1 MGEHILEIIVM
12 LLGAAILG
20 FLIGWFWKRSKISE
34 LEGYITSLE
43 EKNNRL
49 QGESNQ
55 NEKTLIDCQTERKK
69 TEADKDRL
77 ETLLIDCQGKLLVA
91 DVSIAKSEIDVT
103 VKKESVAKPKKI
115 VKSKP
120 KKITASKKASVKPDN
135 LTKIEGIGPKLAGI
149 LKEAGLE
156 TFKKLSKAK
165 ADKILEILVAAGG
178 NKYKRFD
185 PTTWPDQAKL
195 AADDKWDELNKWQD
209 EMKGGRAK

>member
-20 FLIGWFWKRSKISE
+20 FLIGWFWRKSKISE

-49 QGESNQ
+49 QSKY
-55 NEKTLIDCQTERKK
+55 NENERILIDCQTERKK
-69 TEADKDRL
+69 TEAEKDRL
-77 ETLLIDCQGKLLVA
+77 ETLLIDCQGKLLVS
-91 DVSIAKSEIDVT
+91 DVKIAKSEIDVK
-103 VKKESVAKPKKI
+103 VKKEPVPKVKKVI
-115 VKSKP
+115 KSKP
-120 KKITASKKASVKPDN
+120 KKAAASKKTSSKPDN

-156 TFKKLSKAK
+156 TFKQLSKAK
-165 ADKILEILVAAGG
+165 ADKISEILIEAGG

-185 PTTWPDQAKL
+185 PTTWPDQSKL
-195 AADDKWDELNKWQD
+195 AAEDKWDELNKWQD
-209 EMKGGRAK
+209 EMKGGRE

>member
-1 MGEHILEIIVM
+1 MSEHIFEIIVM

-49 QGESNQ
+49 QSKY
-55 NEKTLIDCQTERKK
+55 NETEKILIDCQTERKK

-91 DVSIAKSEIDVT
+91 DVSIAKSEIDVSE
-103 VKKESVAKPKKI
+103 KKEAITKPKKV
-115 VKSKP
+115 VKSQL
-120 KKITASKKASVKPDN
+120 KKVTTSKKATTKPDN
-135 LTKIEGIGPKLAGI
+135 LTKVEGIGPKLAGI

-165 ADKILEILVAAGG
+165 ADKISEILVEAGG

-195 AADDKWDELNKWQD
+195 AAEDKWDELNKWQD
-209 EMKGGRAK
+209 ELKGGKAK

>member
-1 MGEHILEIIVM
+1 MGEHIFEIIVM

-49 QGESNQ
+49 QSNY
-55 NEKTLIDCQTERKK
+55 NETEKILIDCQTERKK

-91 DVSIAKSEIDVT
+91 DVSIAKSEIKEIE
-103 VKKESVAKPKKI
+103 KKKPIAKPKKV

-120 KKITASKKASVKPDN
+120 KKVTASKKATVKPDN
-135 LTKIEGIGPKLAGI
+135 LTKIEGIGPKLFGI
-149 LKEAGLE
+149 LKDAGIE
-156 TFKKLSKAK
+156 SFKKLSKAK
-165 ADKILEILVAAGG
+165 ADKISEILVAAGG